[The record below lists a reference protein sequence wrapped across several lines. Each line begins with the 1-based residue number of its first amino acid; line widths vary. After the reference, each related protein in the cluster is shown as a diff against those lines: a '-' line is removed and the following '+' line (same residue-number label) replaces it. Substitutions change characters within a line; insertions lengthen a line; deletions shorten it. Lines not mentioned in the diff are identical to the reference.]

1 MPMPAGDEY
10 CGPWGSDERDVG
22 ASRSPSL
29 SRADAWSQLWEGE
42 GSAKEE
48 EEEEGVEA
56 EEKEEGEEGGGEEEG
71 KGEAGG
77 VGREEA
83 SQQRWMGSRLPSGKL
98 NGWARSEGD
107 YDDDGDDEVDDFKR
121 LEYPR
126 SSEAGS
132 DERTCSTQWSEM
144 ESQFSWGSMKSYAG
158 EEGSL
163 VGGKRCRE
171 W

>member
-1 MPMPAGDEY
+1 MPMPVGAEPSS
-10 CGPWGSDERDVG
+10 PWGSDDRHEG
-22 ASRSPSL
+22 GESRSLGL

-48 EEEEGVEA
+48 EEEGVGEG
-56 EEKEEGEEGGGEEEG
+56 EEKEEGEEGGGEEKG
-71 KGEAGG
+71 KGSAGG

-83 SQQRWMGSRLPSGKL
+83 SQRRRMRSRLPSGKL
-98 NGWARSEGD
+98 NGWARSED
-107 YDDDGDDEVDDFKR
+107 DHYDDDDDDDFKR

-158 EEGSL
+158 EDGSL
-163 VGGKRCRE
+163 VGGKRCGE
-171 W
+171 P